1 MDIKTAKQIKFP
13 LLSQELINLY
23 QLDQI
28 EIKDNFNR
36 IANIKSKRQRDGE
49 FAKIKMH
56 TIERAKRMLEILDY
70 IHEPTVDNIGI
81 KGSEALALIALHSN
95 FQIMR
100 KVLKK
105 YENSYEVDPKS
116 VYYGLIPSLTDRLSI
131 YEIRKQVFGTHWLM
145 DTKGTPYFVEVT
157 NFEKMNINRK
167 KYGLPPV
174 RRPVNLAVDAEK
186 YPLGRGLAVITDQK
200 KLTEA
205 EYKDFIWQYMEFK

>member
-1 MDIKTAKQIKFP
+1 MNIIPAKQIKFP
-13 LLSQELINLY
+13 SLSQELIDLY
-23 QLDQI
+23 QLDQN

-36 IANIKSKRQRDGE
+36 IAGIRSKKQRNSE
-49 FAKIKMH
+49 FEKIKIH
-56 TIERAKRMLEILDY
+56 SLERAKRMLEILDS

-81 KGSEALALIALHSN
+81 EGSEALALIALHSN

-105 YENSYEVDPKS
+105 YEKNYEIDPAS
-116 VYYGLIPSLTDRLSI
+116 VYIGLIPSLTDRISI
-131 YEIRKQVFGTHWLM
+131 LEIRKQVFGTHWFM
-145 DTKGTPYFVEVT
+145 DKNGTPFFVEVT
-157 NFEKMNINRK
+157 DFQKMNIKRK

-174 RRPVNLAVDAEK
+174 RRPVNLAVGAEK

-205 EYKDFIWQYMEFK
+205 EYKDFIGQYMEIK